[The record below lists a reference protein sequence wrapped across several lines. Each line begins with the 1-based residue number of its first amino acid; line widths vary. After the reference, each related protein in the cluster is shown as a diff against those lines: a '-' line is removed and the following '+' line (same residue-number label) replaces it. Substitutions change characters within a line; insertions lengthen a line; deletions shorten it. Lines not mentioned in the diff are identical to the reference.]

1 MKEERLSQGARLY
14 VATVITVGAIALLHS
29 MYVLHQHP
37 VSYHWSILAGLTL
50 LTGSFTVRI
59 PAIPA
64 RLSVSEIFVF
74 AAVLLFG
81 PAAATMIV
89 VLDCLVI
96 SLWQK
101 KGSRRISRVLF
112 NVAAPAVAIWIAA
125 HTFYALADIEPLA
138 NRARPIL
145 PLLVPLLALAILYFL
160 LNSVLVAWA
169 VALEKRL
176 SAFAVWSESFLWLS
190 LNYFSGASVAALLL
204 PYLQPEQPQV
214 ARVIGVLLPLLLI
227 SYLTFKTAMGRV
239 DDAHRHL
246 KELNDLYL
254 STIETLAMAID
265 AKDQITH
272 GHIRRVQ
279 AHAVKLAR
287 AMGVKD
293 SAQIRAIEAAA
304 LLHDMGK
311 LAVPEYILNKPGPL
325 TAAEF
330 DKMKLHASVGADIL
344 SSIDFPYPV
353 VPIVRHHHES
363 WDGTGYPDGLSG
375 AAIPIG
381 ARILSVVDCYDALT
395 SDRPYRPRLS
405 DKDALRILSE
415 RRGHMYDPLVVD
427 TFTKLHGQGGL
438 LTEERPEESSFA
450 NFRNTSLTTYATA
463 SDVNPLEDITAS
475 GEEMLVFF
483 ELGRSLGGASVL
495 SQVGEIVVRHLRRLV
510 PSSLS
515 VLYLHDQEAAE
526 LVSSYAAGEHS
537 GIFTGLR
544 IPLGQRLTGWVG
556 AHKQSIR
563 NSDPVLD
570 LGDVARTVTP
580 RLRSCLSTPLI
591 VGQSLVG
598 VLSLY
603 SHRQEVFTEDHQR
616 ITEVVARQISPTLHG
631 ITQRDRQR
639 TSIEAVPF
647 KAAGQ
652 RDDALT
658 PETDLGFCVIV
669 VTIMRG
675 QPTDPVICAK
685 EAEQALTKCIKHHLR
700 STDIFFRYKRDQY
713 VIIHPRPDSDDGD
726 MLARRLKRAME
737 ELSQELRLETIF
749 RTYVTQANMPDDS
762 DSLEELILNAK
773 QTADLEV
780 DRKSNSMTKSPESIH

>member
-1 MKEERLSQGARLY
+1 MKEERLSKGARLY
-14 VATVITVGAIALLHS
+14 VGAVIAVGAIALLHS
-29 MYVLHQHP
+29 MYVLQEDP

-89 VLDCLVI
+89 VLDSLVI

-101 KGSRRISRVLF
+101 KGPRQVSRILF

-125 HTFYALADIEPLA
+125 HSFYALAAIQPLA
-138 NRARPIL
+138 KHPQPIL
-145 PLLVPLLALAILYFL
+145 PLLVPILVLSVLYFL

-169 VALEKRL
+169 VALEKKI
-176 SAFAVWSESFLWLS
+176 SAFSVWRESFLWLS

-204 PYLQPEQPQV
+204 PYLQPAQPQFEF
-214 ARVIGVLLPLLLI
+214 ARVIGILLPLLLI

-279 AHAVKLAR
+279 AHAVRLAR

-363 WDGTGYPDGLSG
+363 WDGSGYPDGLQG
-375 AAIPIG
+375 ASIPIG

-405 DKDALRILSE
+405 DKEALRVLSE

-427 TFTKLHGQGGL
+427 TFTRIHGQGGL
-438 LTEERPEESSFA
+438 ITEELSEKSSFTNLMNSA
-450 NFRNTSLTTYATA
+450 LPSHSAIP
-463 SDVNPLEDITAS
+463 DVNPLEDITAS
-475 GEEMLVFF
+475 GEEMLILF
-483 ELGRSLGGASVL
+483 ELGRNLGDASDL
-495 SQVGEIVVRHLRRLV
+495 SQVGDIVLRHLRRLV
-510 PSSLS
+510 PSSLT

-526 LVSSYAAGEHS
+526 LVASYVSDEHS
-537 GIFTGLR
+537 VVFNGLR

-570 LGDVARTVTP
+570 LGDVARSVTP
-580 RLRSCLSTPLI
+580 RLRSCLSAPLVI
-591 VGQSLVG
+591 GQSLVG

-603 SHRQEVFTEDHQR
+603 SHGQQAFSEDHQR
-616 ITEVVARQISPTLHG
+616 IVEVIARQISPSLQG
-631 ITQRDRQR
+631 ITQRRKAR
-639 TSIEAVPF
+639 GLEAVALAVKEREAPYI
-647 KAAGQ
+647 
-652 RDDALT
+652 DDCNF
-658 PETDLGFCVIV
+658 GVCVIV
-669 VTIMRG
+669 VTIAA
-675 QPTDPVICAK
+675 QESDQSPSVDNTENAIS
-685 EAEQALTKCIKHHLR
+685 KCLRHHLR
-700 STDIFFRYKRDQY
+700 ATDICFRYKRDQY
-713 VIIHPRPDSDDGD
+713 VIIHRPIESGDGE
-726 MLARRLKRAME
+726 LLVRRLRIAIE
-737 ELSQELRLETIF
+737 ELSLELRPERRL
-749 RTYVTQANMPDDS
+749 RGHVTLANMPDVS
-762 DSLEELILNAK
+762 DSLDELVLAAK
-773 QTADLEV
+773 RDADQEV
-780 DRKSNSMTKSPESIH
+780 ARKTNHVGKSPESIH